1 MMKNAPLNIL
11 IIDDHPTMIEGYKS
25 ILNAN
30 YAAESLLI
38 KSAYNC
44 ESAYE
49 YITNL
54 PYSYDIIL
62 VDLALPPYEKAKL
75 FSGED
80 LAVLIRKLRKDTKIM
95 MLTSHTEA
103 FTLYNLIKKIN
114 PDGLLVKSDFTSEE
128 FLKAFQNVL
137 QGEIYY
143 TQTAQKSIKEVGMK
157 HAGLDSY
164 DRRIISLLAKGI
176 KTKNIPD
183 HIGITISAVDKRK
196 AQIKVFFNIY
206 KGNDEDIIREARK
219 RGLV

>member
-1 MMKNAPLNIL
+1 MEKAPINIL

-25 ILNAN
+25 ILNSN
-30 YAAESLLI
+30 YPAERLLI
-38 KSAYNC
+38 KIAYNC
-44 ESAYE
+44 ETAYE
-49 YITNL
+49 YITKL
-54 PYSYDIIL
+54 HYSYDIIL
-62 VDLALPPYEKAKL
+62 LDLALPPYEVAKIS
-75 FSGED
+75 SGED
-80 LAVLIRKLRKDTKIM
+80 LAILIQKLRKGTKIM

-103 FTLYNLIKKIN
+103 FVLYNLIKKIN

-137 QGEIYY
+137 NGQIYY

-157 HAGLDSY
+157 HSGLDSY

-196 AQIKVFFNIY
+196 AQIKLFFNIH